1 MREIKLL
8 ILLKKEFFRIKV
20 MYLKKKRKKESGE
33 KLDENNLFRDLE
45 NESEA
50 INYELFEK

>member
-45 NESEA
+45 NESES